1 MTQELQHKIYD
12 LLKGYVLP
20 KVRYDNDLMNVLSSI
35 WDVYQRKAT
44 GEDYRYKVLGDEID
58 KHFIMNDDWPEDK
71 LFIGILNLF
80 DDESKFTQFTEQLT
94 NIFSTDEAFDTYLKV
109 LTSLLA
115 EEHLSLYEER
125 NEHGRITFKIGEEA
139 KRPQVVE
146 GALKFYVCESNV
158 YNVVYFYESEVK
170 WPDDK
175 NCFVLTHDFGWNDY
189 SYYTRYRLYYV
200 KDGNASEIGQVKIM
214 KRGADD
220 TSVCLPKE
228 FVALEDDYCSLGNT
242 TSYYSTM
249 REVLGGEAPKVL
261 SQLRDVAF
269 YESIYKQ
276 FEDDSIL
283 KTSLLRTN
291 EAEKAR
297 REGRYYLYGR
307 NMDDAY
313 AFSYNYKLPY
323 PGDDIEINFNYKYNG
338 ENYERIIGMI
348 GENGVGKTTLIKQ
361 ILHSLIANDN
371 TQFTGLRPL
380 FSSVLMISYSP
391 FDHYQIDTQG
401 KAPFINYE
409 YSGLMK
415 GKEQMFTTREQVE
428 TLAENIKA
436 IYHRQYRYASSWEA
450 LVNMVIPIE
459 KLNQLIS
466 EGDDNEVDVNVD
478 GLNELCENA
487 SSGETMYLYSI
498 SAIMAKIRSDSLIIM
513 DEPEQHLHPRA
524 VTALMHSLYRILEKY
539 DSYALIST
547 HSPYVIRE
555 LVSPNVMIF
564 KRFENELSVKR
575 IGIESFGEDVS
586 VLSDIVFDNLR
597 DEKRY
602 EKFIEAIVEKNEYDY
617 DASVR
622 ELQTGPNEL
631 SLNAKLLV
639 RTYIDKRRNEAP
651 EA

>member
-1 MTQELQHKIYD
+1 M
-12 LLKGYVLP
+12 
-20 KVRYDNDLMNVLSSI
+20 
-35 WDVYQRKAT
+35 
-44 GEDYRYKVLGDEID
+44 
-58 KHFIMNDDWPEDK
+58 
-71 LFIGILNLF
+71 
-80 DDESKFTQFTEQLT
+80 
-94 NIFSTDEAFDTYLKV
+94 
-109 LTSLLA
+109 
-115 EEHLSLYEER
+115 
-125 NEHGRITFKIGEEA
+125 
-139 KRPQVVE
+139 
-146 GALKFYVCESNV
+146 KFYVCESNV
-158 YNVVYFYESEVK
+158 FNPVFFYESDVK
-170 WPDDK
+170 WPEDR

-200 KDGNASEIGQVKIM
+200 KDGNPSEIGQVKIM
-214 KRGADD
+214 KRGTAD
-220 TSVCLPKE
+220 TSACLPKE
-228 FVALEDDYCSLGNT
+228 FIALEDDYCSLGNT

-249 REVLGGEAPKVL
+249 RDVLGGEAPKVL

-276 FEDDSIL
+276 FEDDIIL
-283 KTSLLRTN
+283 KTSLLRTD
-291 EAEKAR
+291 ESEKAR
-297 REGRYYLYGR
+297 REGRYHLYGR

-313 AFSYNYKLPY
+313 AFNYNYRLPY
-323 PGDDIEINFNYKYNG
+323 PGHDVEIEFNYKYSG
-338 ENYERIIGMI
+338 KNYERIIGMI

-361 ILHSLIANDN
+361 ILNSLIANDN
-371 TQFTGLRPL
+371 SQFTGLRPL

-391 FDHYQIDTQG
+391 FDHYHVDTQG
-401 KAPFINYE
+401 KEPFINYE

-415 GKEQMFTTREQVE
+415 GKEKMFTTREQVV

-436 IYHRQYRYASSWEA
+436 IYHRQYRYATSWEA
-450 LVNMVIPIE
+450 LVNRVIPIE
-459 KLNQLIS
+459 KLNQLIE
-466 EGDDNEVDVNVD
+466 EGNGEDVDVDVD
-478 GLNELCENA
+478 GLNELCNNA

-498 SAIMAKIRSDSLIIM
+498 SAIMAKIRSDSLIII

-564 KRFENELSVKR
+564 KRFGDELEVKR

-586 VLSDIVFDNLR
+586 ILSDIVFDNLR

-602 EKFIEAIVEKNEYDY
+602 EKFIEEIVGKNQYDY

-631 SLNAKLLV
+631 SLNVKLLV
-639 RTYIDKRRNEAP
+639 RTYVDKKRNETP
-651 EA
+651 KV